1 MNYLIPG
8 PNLPRAQALES
19 LVASIRQS
27 GQHVTLSSR
36 LIDSTENDLGV
47 RTEQQQVQ
55 LDVTASPIAAGW
67 EFIASLA
74 VDDNGITA
82 VRYVPDKGLPHDYLT
97 AAAVCDHCGA
107 DYGRRSIYVLRSLA
121 DGRCLRVGRDCLIEL
136 LGPTARTT
144 ADYAEALMTIDQR
157 LRDLELSDFITFDAA
172 RHDYHLQK
180 YLLVVAEVIDQVGW
194 VSRKQSEATGKPA
207 TADFALDIVLANR
220 QIAIG
225 DAARERVMAALA
237 WARQLK
243 SEDRNLGAYELK
255 LAALAEQ
262 TYISAADCGL
272 AASLLVACDQAAR
285 RAVEARY
292 PTDHPSEPIGQIGE
306 RSTFTL
312 KVVEVRPL
320 GDDPDAKILHKFI
333 DPTGNRA
340 TWFASTGRALEVDRT
355 YQIRGT
361 VQAHRP
367 YRDVMETILTRC
379 QVKPAMPDQAPLG
392 I

>member
-1 MNYLIPG
+1 MNYLMPG
-8 PNLPRAQALES
+8 PNLARVKAVEPLIAAAVQAGHQ
-19 LVASIRQS
+19 A
-27 GQHVTLSSR
+27 TLITT
-36 LIDSTENDLGV
+36 LKGSTENDLGV
-47 RTEQQQVQ
+47 RTEQYTVR
-55 LDVTASPIAAGW
+55 LEVADPPSASGW
-67 EFIASLA
+67 AFIASFTL
-74 VDDNGITA
+74 DENSLPTL
-82 VRYVPDKGLPHDYLT
+82 RYIPDRGLPLELT
-97 AAAVCDHCGA
+97 HAAVCDHCGVNV
-107 DYGRRSIYVLRSLA
+107 GRRPIYVLRSLV
-121 DGRCLRVGRDCLIEL
+121 DGRCLRIGPDCLTDL
-136 LGPTARTT
+136 LGPTARTV
-144 ADYAEALMTIDQR
+144 ADYAEQLLTIDR
-157 LRDLELSDFITFDAA
+157 ILRALELDDFITLDAA
-172 RHDYHLQK
+172 HHDYHLEK
-180 YLLVVAEVIDQVGW
+180 YLTVVAAVSEQIGW

-220 QIAIG
+220 AINISA
-225 DAARERVMAALA
+225 DAQARVSAALA

-243 SEDRNLGAYELK
+243 SEDRNLTTYELK

-285 RAVEARY
+285 HAVEARY
-292 PTDHPSEPIGQIGE
+292 PTAHQSEPIGHIGE

-320 GDDPDAKILHKFI
+320 GDDPDAKILHKFV

-340 TWFASTGRALEVDRT
+340 TWFASTGRALEVNQT